1 MFQKAHSRSVP
12 PGDVC
17 PTPARHIFEVKE
29 EVKTWMVTTFKLHL
43 SGFLKLRGAQLLHV
57 EVICRPDKGHTEFLS
72 FMTAWKENA
81 VPREA
86 LMTFAMPELSSG
98 QTVGL
103 KHYVNHHIQPLGGS
117 VYMMN
122 HQTLGNQRM
131 EVNMIIRGWQHSW
144 HAFLQALCINYAR
157 GIIMAMDRQNMLQQ
171 EKTLRLLRQ
180 K

>member
-1 MFQKAHSRSVP
+1 ML
-12 PGDVC
+12 C
-17 PTPARHIFEVKE
+17 LVKLYVTLE
-29 EVKTWMVTTFKLHL
+29 ERAD
-43 SGFLKLRGAQLLHV
+43 SQ
-57 EVICRPDKGHTEFLS
+57 
-72 FMTAWKENA
+72 
-81 VPREA
+81 

-103 KHYVNHHIQPLGGS
+103 KHYVNHHIQSLGGEQTCWLSTQTTTGS

-171 EKTLRLLRQ
+171 EKSLRLLRQ